1 MALSKAAIPI
11 LKWWFPRVQEEFG
24 ARLRSITLFGG
35 ATMDDYQPWISNVDA
50 CCVLASQVTHDDVAI
65 INNLQSGMRER
76 FVEGHE
82 DGRQSKYGVEG
93 IFIPAELVG
102 AADASHPYLN
112 FSTKGVANASGNV
125 PAFDRYLLAE
135 HGLPLVGAKEA
146 FAAPSREALVDKT
159 KSDLRTLA
167 VPPGDRTANP
177 EWLAAAIIWFARNT
191 IFWRDNYLPTKTG
204 SLTIE
209 IKNDSPFADAY
220 RRALI
225 FRVKGYEATAAT
237 NKELAEIFFEV
248 KDPASEAVAALVG

>member
-11 LKWWFPRVQEEFG
+11 LKWWFPRVQEDFG
-24 ARLRSITLFGG
+24 DRLRFITLFGG

-65 INNLQSGMRER
+65 INSVQSEMRER
-76 FVEGHE
+76 FVEEHE
-82 DGRQSKYGVEG
+82 DGWQSKYGVEG

-102 AADASHPYLN
+102 ASEASHPYLN

-146 FAAPSREALVDKT
+146 FAAPTREALANKT

-167 VPPGDRTANP
+167 SPPGDRIANP

-209 IKNDSPFADAY
+209 IKNNSPFADAY
-220 RRALI
+220 KSALV
-225 FRVKGYEATAAT
+225 FRVKSNEATPAT
-237 NKELAEIFFEV
+237 KKELTESFLDI